1 MNTSHLD
8 QRIHHQLA
16 EMLEAGWQPAD
27 LVHLVKRSLNQ
38 RTSRLVIGCLAR
50 HSRQHD
56 APTRA
61 PIEWVEQLRD
71 LGIIEVAD
79 GSIVGGHGDVLDRW
93 RRAEKLDHD
102 EAGGAAQQ
110 LLELLA
116 FSPSLGV
123 LLPPPSAWGAT
134 NRGVPSGAST
144 PAATAPD
151 IDDKTLKIIRALL
164 AKAEATTFEAEAEAF
179 TAKAQEMMT
188 RHSIDAAML
197 AARQSGGHAGVLS
210 RRVHIDDPYADEKA
224 RFLAAI
230 ADVNSVKC
238 IWSPSA
244 GFSTLMGFPVEVHLT
259 DMLFTSLLVQATQAS
274 AAATAHNSRLRT
286 ASFRRAFL
294 VSFATR
300 VAERLEAAHHAV
312 AVEAEQQYGSALAPV
327 LATRRDTV
335 ERAYAEAFPRVT
347 TMRSRSYD
355 AQGWRAGRAAADR
368 ADIGAGG
375 AIESG

>member
-1 MNTSHLD
+1 MNTSHID
-8 QRIHHQLA
+8 QRIQHQVA
-16 EMLEAGWQPAD
+16 ELLDGGWQPAD
-27 LVHLVKRSLNQ
+27 VVHLVRRSLNQ
-38 RTSRLVIGCLAR
+38 RTARLIIGCLAR
-50 HSRQHD
+50 HSRHHD

-71 LGIIEVAD
+71 LGIIGAD
-79 GSIVGGHGDVLDRW
+79 GTVVGGHGDVIDRW
-93 RRAEKLDHD
+93 RRAEKLDLD
-102 EAGGAAQQ
+102 EVDAATRQ
-110 LLELLA
+110 LTQLLA
-116 FSPSLGV
+116 FSPRLSM
-123 LLPPPSAWGAT
+123 LLPPPASWGAT
-134 NRGVPSGAST
+134 NRG
-144 PAATAPD
+144 AATSSAAAAGPAPD
-151 IDDKTLKIIRALL
+151 IDDKTLKTIRALL

-179 TAKAQEMMT
+179 TAKAQELMT

-238 IWSPSA
+238 IWSPSP

-259 DMLFTSLLVQATQAS
+259 DVLFTSLLVQATQAS
-274 AAATAHNSRLRT
+274 AAATAHDSRLRT

-300 VAERLEAAHHAV
+300 VAERLETAHHAV
-312 AVEAEQQYGSALAPV
+312 AAEAEQHYGSALAPV
-327 LATRRDTV
+327 LASRRDTV
-335 ERAYAEAFPRVT
+335 ERAYTEAFPSVT

-355 AQGWRAGRAAADR
+355 AQGWHAGRAAADR
-368 ADIGAGG
+368 ADLGAGQSL
-375 AIESG
+375 ESG